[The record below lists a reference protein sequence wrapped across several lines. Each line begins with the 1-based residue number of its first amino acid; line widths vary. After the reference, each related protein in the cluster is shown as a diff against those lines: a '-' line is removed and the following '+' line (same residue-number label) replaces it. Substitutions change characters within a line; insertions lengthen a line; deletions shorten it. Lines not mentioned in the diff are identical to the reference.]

1 VKRIILSQTKKKWN
15 KLRQYQEYGNTAQF
29 MCLRHKKLK
38 LKKYELM
45 NHRQGGSMDMESSQ
59 LCALAPKNSFDLE
72 ADTD

>member
-1 VKRIILSQTKKKWN
+1 MEQTSTISGIW
-15 KLRQYQEYGNTAQF
+15 QHSAVYVF
-29 MCLRHKKLK
+29 IRHKKLK

>member
-1 VKRIILSQTKKKWN
+1 
-15 KLRQYQEYGNTAQF
+15 

-45 NHRQGGSMDMESSQ
+45 NHRRFNGGSMDMERSQ

>member
-1 VKRIILSQTKKKWN
+1 MATQRSLCVYVI
-15 KLRQYQEYGNTAQF
+15 
-29 MCLRHKKLK
+29 KKLK